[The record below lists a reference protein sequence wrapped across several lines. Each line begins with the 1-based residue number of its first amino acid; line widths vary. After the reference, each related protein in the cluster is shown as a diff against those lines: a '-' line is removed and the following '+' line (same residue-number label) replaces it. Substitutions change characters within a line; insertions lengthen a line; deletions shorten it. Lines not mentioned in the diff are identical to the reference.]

1 MYIERI
7 TRRNGDKTKYMQ
19 WIYQTKAARYSIR
32 KPHHQ
37 PASWREPKRE
47 TLTQTRARN
56 ARKYKWYFGK
66 VMTYPGFGR
75 GFTYLGAHKVFY

>member
-7 TRRNGDKTKYMQ
+7 TRRNGDKTKFMY
-19 WIYQTKAARYSIR
+19 WVRDTKATRGRY
-32 KPHHQ
+32 K
-37 PASWREPKRE
+37 PKRE

-56 ARKYKWYFGK
+56 AREYKWYFGK